1 MDKSNYE
8 IPVALAMALAQNPE
22 AMQKYSRMTNR
33 EKQLVREKAGTMH
46 SSYEMKQL
54 VNSIAEA
61 NLGGTFM

>member
-1 MDKSNYE
+1 MDKANYE

-22 AMQKYSRMTNR
+22 AMQKYSRMTTR

-46 SSYEMKQL
+46 SSEMKQL

-61 NLGGTFM
+61 DLGGTFM

>member
-1 MDKSNYE
+1 MDKANYE

-33 EKQLVREKAGTMH
+33 EKQLVREKAGIMH

>member
-46 SSYEMKQL
+46 NSYEMKQL
-54 VNSIAEA
+54 VNSIVEA
-61 NLGGTFM
+61 DLGGTFM

>member
-1 MDKSNYE
+1 MDKANYE

-46 SSYEMKQL
+46 NSYEMKQL

-61 NLGGTFM
+61 DLGGTFM